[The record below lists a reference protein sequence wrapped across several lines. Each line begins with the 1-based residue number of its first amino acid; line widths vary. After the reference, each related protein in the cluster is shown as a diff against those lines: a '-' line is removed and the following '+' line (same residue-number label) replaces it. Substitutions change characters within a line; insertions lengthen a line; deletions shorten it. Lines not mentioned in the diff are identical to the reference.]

1 MQGLNKYLKRL
12 DAKLRR
18 GFDALS
24 RVLQVPIETLSEGG
38 LGIRTIGDGVC
49 QDPIP
54 IKPLIEVL
62 RLIGQVVC

>member
-1 MQGLNKYLKRL
+1 MQRLNQYLEGF

-18 GFDALS
+18 GFNTPS
-24 RVLQVPIETLSEGG
+24 RVLQVPIKTLSEGG

-54 IKPLIEVL
+54 IEPLIEVL
-62 RLIGQVVC
+62 RLIGQVVR